1 MEVFWAIEGVD
12 HPLHLIKVYWYFI
25 NSTNSILNFHLV
37 SEKKF
42 YRLGEKSKIYFKIFF
57 QLKKNRRKQVQ

>member
-25 NSTNSILNFHLV
+25 NSTNS

-57 QLKKNRRKQVQ
+57 QLKKNRRRN